1 MSNISV
7 TAQHI
12 LDNCDL
18 LCKENCKIIDNV
30 VYERIE
36 IEHNS
41 LFDSFDFINSDDE
54 TYRLD
59 NTNHIYRYFF
69 NEDDYDY
76 VTDAELLAK
85 LNSEFKNR

>member
-7 TAQHI
+7 SAQHI
-12 LDNCDL
+12 LDNCEL
-18 LCKENCKIIDNV
+18 LRKEDCKIIDSV

-36 IEHNS
+36 LEHDS
-41 LFDSFDFINSDDE
+41 LFDPSEYVNSDNE

-69 NEDDYDY
+69 NEYDYNY